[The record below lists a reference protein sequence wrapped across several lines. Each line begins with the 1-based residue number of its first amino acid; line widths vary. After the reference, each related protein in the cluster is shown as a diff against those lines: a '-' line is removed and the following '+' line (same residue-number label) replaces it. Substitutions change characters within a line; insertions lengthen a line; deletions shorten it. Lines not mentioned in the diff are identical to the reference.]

1 MNLNQFTAHKLLDL
15 LKKKE
20 ISPEDILDSVL
31 KRIKKV
37 DKVVKSF
44 VFSNKNLKS
53 KNFSKDKILSG
64 IPIAVKDNICV
75 KGEPTTCASKILQG
89 FYSPYDANVI
99 QKLKKAGAVLLGKT
113 NMDEFAFGSSCENS
127 SYFPTHNPWGLN
139 RVPGGSSGG
148 SAAAVASDETIMAL
162 GSDTGGSIRQPA
174 SFCGVVGLKP
184 TYGRVSRYGLIAF
197 ASSLDQI
204 GPITKDVEDAAIL
217 LEIISGHDKKDS
229 TSSPLKVPDFKRAFE
244 KGISGF
250 KIGIVKEC
258 LEQGLDKEV
267 RENFFKAVK
276 LFEKLGAKVQTISL
290 PYLDYAISCYYILA
304 SAEASSNL
312 TRFDGVQYGL
322 KAKTKTLKEM
332 YEKTRNLGFG
342 REVKRRIILG
352 TYVLSAG
359 YYDAYY
365 LKALKVRALIKN
377 DFARVFKNY
386 NCILTPTS
394 PFPAF
399 KIGEKISN
407 PVSMYLSD
415 IFTVPVNL
423 AGLPAISIPSGFTKE
438 ELPIGL
444 QIIGKPF
451 DEETIL
457 RIAYN
462 FEKNTDYHLKKPRL

>member
-89 FYSPYDANVI
+89 FSSPYDANVI

-332 YEKTRNLGFG
+332 YEKTKNFGFG
-342 REVKRRIILG
+342 KEAKRRIILG